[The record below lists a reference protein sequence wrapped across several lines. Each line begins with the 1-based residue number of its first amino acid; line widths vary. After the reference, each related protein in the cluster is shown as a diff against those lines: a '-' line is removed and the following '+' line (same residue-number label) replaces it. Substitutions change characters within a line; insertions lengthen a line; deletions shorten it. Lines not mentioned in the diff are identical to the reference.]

1 MDGLFA
7 LIALA
12 PVTALVALSIRKE
25 SPVFALLLC
34 LAEGIAL
41 LLAGL
46 DGARALIEEIRRVQ
60 AYLPAG
66 SIWLSPLLRCCAV
79 AVLVRVGAELCRDAG
94 EGSLAAKVELCGVVA
109 VLTIALPLLRYR
121 MQLLAEFV

>member
-1 MDGLFA
+1 MEKRYP
-7 LIALA
+7 LIHNRAASRYEFDL
-12 PVTALVALSIRKE
+12 
-25 SPVFALLLC
+25 
-34 LAEGIAL
+34 GN
-41 LLAGL
+41 
-46 DGARALIEEIRRVQ
+46 GARALIEEIRRVQ

-109 VLTIALPLLRYR
+109 VLTIALPLLRYL